1 LGALSGFDR
10 KYPQNVGLPAE
21 NPEEPITIRLKKG
34 LKSIDLVIEEVV
46 FKEEDFLDNSH
57 SRGESIPDPNITKYS
72 VYVDDNFHYMQE
84 DERYTLGVFDTE
96 AEAVEAARNIID
108 KFLLESYKPG
118 QNAGQLLETY
128 TLFGED
134 PWILN
139 STFRAWDYAR
149 EKCKEICS
157 QGKSQGTN

>member
-1 LGALSGFDR
+1 M
-10 KYPQNVGLPAE
+10 
-21 NPEEPITIRLKKG
+21 KKG

-57 SRGESIPDPNITKYS
+57 SHGESIPDPNITKYS

-108 KFLLESYKPG
+108 KFLL
-118 QNAGQLLETY
+118 
-128 TLFGED
+128 
-134 PWILN
+134 
-139 STFRAWDYAR
+139 
-149 EKCKEICS
+149 
-157 QGKSQGTN
+157 